1 MLAWFKATSLFFG
14 VAVAH
19 WVLIFFGVGAVVEF
33 LLGRSKNPKYR
44 SLAGTVFTGLGKLC
58 AFAHIDQLPVVK
70 HVLDFLTPPVD
81 PPADPPAK

>member
-1 MLAWFKATSLFFG
+1 MLTWFKATSLFFG

-44 SLAGTVFTGLGKLC
+44 SLAGSVFTGLGKLC
-58 AFAHIDQLPVVK
+58 VFAHIDQLPVIK
-70 HVLDFLTPPVD
+70 QVLGFLTPPSDAPPSD
-81 PPADPPAK
+81 PK